1 MCFHPSFGTHPVQDF
16 WHTLLPCCHVAQIE
30 RFKCWHAE
38 KFLIICNHESQNQC
52 TSARGSHTSTHPVLF
67 DVNLL
72 FRDHSWQIIAWDWA
86 ILLFIA
92 TLNDVIFHF
101 ISLLSLFDF
110 PIFPHFEEL
119 GKCKSKNTLHKVQ
132 QQLALASNNFFL
144 YSFTVLLFTVQETKW
159 QLNEFNISLLFH
171 MGIKSQT

>member
-1 MCFHPSFGTHPVQDF
+1 MGEGGWAGISKNVTHR
-16 WHTLLPCCHVAQIE
+16 H
-30 RFKCWHAE
+30 
-38 KFLIICNHESQNQC
+38 FLSLTRGHNWPFRCLDESQNQC
-52 TSARGSHTSTHPVLF
+52 TSARGSHTSTHAVLF
-67 DVNLL
+67 NVNLL
-72 FRDHSWQIIAWDWA
+72 FRDHNRHLIAWDWA
-86 ILLFIA
+86 ILFFRA

-132 QQLALASNNFFL
+132 QQLALASNKYFFRIF
-144 YSFTVLLFTVQETKW
+144 YSIAFHFKQFRIQNDSLKSA
-159 QLNEFNISLLFH
+159 ISLCH

>member
-1 MCFHPSFGTHPVQDF
+1 M
-16 WHTLLPCCHVAQIE
+16 LLCCHVAQIK
-30 RFKCWHAE
+30 KCWHAE

-52 TSARGSHTSTHPVLF
+52 TSARGSHTSTHAVLF
-67 DVNLL
+67 NLI
-72 FRDHSWQIIAWDWA
+72 FYSEII
-86 ILLFIA
+86 IGTSLPETETFFIA

-132 QQLALASNNFFL
+132 QQLALASNNFFIFF
-144 YSFTVLLFTVQETKW
+144 YSIAVHIKQFRRQNDSW
-159 QLNEFNISLLFH
+159 MSSISLCSS
-171 MGIKSQT
+171 IWV